1 MQPIL
6 VNFLYKNRYKKKDN
20 TNNSFKDNNI
30 FDKNKIIEPSNEY
43 IKKELDYNP
52 FFLSF

>member
-1 MQPIL
+1 M
-6 VNFLYKNRYKKKDN
+6 
-20 TNNSFKDNNI
+20 NNSFKDNNI

-52 FFLSF
+52 FFYLFNFINISCISIS